1 MTFDDNIKQLLVVC
15 LLSVGCWAPEV
26 RPPEKK
32 KSPAELAGLAI
43 STASASANIDP
54 SNTSIAETVNENDI
68 EPQTLEPKSEKPTIP
83 SEMNEAKMSYP
94 FRGILTESSV
104 PLLGHG
110 GGTILEIES
119 NGTSRIEI
127 EVLEKRNGLYRVIC
141 KNCNQQFPF
150 QAGWIDTD
158 FIDPS

>member
-43 STASASANIDP
+43 STANASTTIES
-54 SNTSIAETVNENDI
+54 SNSSVPEAVIEDNI
-68 EPQTLEPKSEKPTIP
+68 EPQTLETRTEKPTIP
-83 SEMNEAKMSYP
+83 SEMNETEISFP
-94 FRGILTESSV
+94 FRGILTEVSV

-110 GGTILEIES
+110 GGTILEIDN

-141 KNCNQQFPF
+141 KNCNVQFPF